1 MLRPWKTLARRVLL
15 SRPPWIEVGDE
26 RVELPDGRIV
36 EDYPWVRTR
45 DFAVVVAI
53 TPDRQV
59 VLERG
64 YKHGPRSVAVSL
76 PAGYIERGEAP
87 IGTARR
93 ELLEETGYEADEWR
107 ALGSFT
113 EHGNYG
119 ICVEHA
125 FLALGARRA
134 RDASANEHDELE
146 ELEVFTA
153 PLSEALAMLG
163 DGRIVQLASASA
175 LALAALAVR
184 PSASGSRAP

>member
-1 MLRPWKTLARRVLL
+1 M
-15 SRPPWIEVGDE
+15 
-26 RVELPDGRIV
+26 
-36 EDYPWVRTR
+36 
-45 DFAVVVAI
+45 VVAI

-87 IGTARR
+87 IDAARR
-93 ELLEETGYEADEWR
+93 ELREETGYEADEWR

-119 ICVEHA
+119 ICIEHA

-153 PLSEALAMLG
+153 PLSEALAMMG

-175 LALAALAVR
+175 LALAGLAIDPR
-184 PSASGSRAP
+184 SAAP